1 MPNCANSN
9 SVEPLLQQE
18 SACPKNATRQSFSRA
33 VDDDILYLCALNR
46 LGALN
51 RLVIFDQV
59 SFFSRCTYL
68 QIFEWFDN
76 NRLPEER
83 QLREP
88 DEQHL
93 CTGRETRGNF
103 DDNEYADLPD
113 LVSMSDSDGEEPEC
127 EIVD

>member
-1 MPNCANSN
+1 M
-9 SVEPLLQQE
+9 
-18 SACPKNATRQSFSRA
+18 
-33 VDDDILYLCALNR
+33 
-46 LGALN
+46 
-51 RLVIFDQV
+51 RLVFLAVVRIYRFL
-59 SFFSRCTYL
+59 SGFTTMH
-68 QIFEWFDN
+68 
-76 NRLPEER
+76 RLPKER

-88 DEQHL
+88 NQKHL